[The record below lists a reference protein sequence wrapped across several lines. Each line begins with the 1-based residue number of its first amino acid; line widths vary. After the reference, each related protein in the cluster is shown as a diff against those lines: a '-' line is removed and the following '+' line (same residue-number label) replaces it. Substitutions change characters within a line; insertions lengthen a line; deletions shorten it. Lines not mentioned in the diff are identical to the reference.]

1 MYDLDGSGTISRDE
15 FTTASETMVTE
26 LEANGYY
33 NDSWSAVAADA
44 DWIFD

>member
-1 MYDLDGSGTISRDE
+1 M
-15 FTTASETMVTE
+15 MVTE

-33 NDSWSAVAADA
+33 SDSWSAVADDA